1 MRSVNLKN
9 LHIYFF
15 YFFLFSIPFQTRK
28 VFLTNHSFYSG
39 AFTEYT
45 TFFLYL
51 SDILLIITL
60 FLWLTLNKS
69 LIQRLDLN
77 KLKNIVSKNKTWRYL
92 LLFVLLLGL
101 NLIIKRDYFEISLFG
116 LLKLLELILLS
127 LYVCFNLN
135 KVKWLLNSLL
145 VLSISGFVQGV
156 IAISQFTTQQSF
168 FKSEL
173 LRKLTGES
181 LIGADI
187 SGVAKFVFEGQ
198 KIVRSYGTFSHPNVL
213 GGFLIFTIL
222 ITILLYLESKNG
234 YLSSKVSNFQ
244 LFSLYN
250 NTKRNISQ
258 GIMYLLFWII
268 MIFVQISALFLTF
281 SRVSWISF
289 ILAVII
295 LFIVSIIHLNNVS
308 YETLFKNIIIKFKE
322 LFVVILLLIILI
334 ISNFSIIQARI
345 GDNLLSVDNRSPNN
359 YALSD
364 RLFYNNVSNKIISNN
379 PFFGSGLGTF
389 VFQIDGY
396 LEENNINQKLE
407 PWQYQPAHNIYF
419 LIASEI
425 GIIGLLFFLL
435 FLIYTISISL
445 NIVSS
450 EIIFNR
456 RFNYYLLT
464 IFLSFLFIGLFDHYF
479 WTLQQGRLIFWLV
492 LGFMLVNNN
501 KRK

>member
-1 MRSVNLKN
+1 M
-9 LHIYFF
+9 
-15 YFFLFSIPFQTRK
+15 
-28 VFLTNHSFYSG
+28 
-39 AFTEYT
+39 
-45 TFFLYL
+45 
-51 SDILLIITL
+51 
-60 FLWLTLNKS
+60 
-69 LIQRLDLN
+69 
-77 KLKNIVSKNKTWRYL
+77 
-92 LLFVLLLGL
+92 
-101 NLIIKRDYFEISLFG
+101 
-116 LLKLLELILLS
+116 
-127 LYVCFNLN
+127 
-135 KVKWLLNSLL
+135 
-145 VLSISGFVQGV
+145 QGV

-198 KIVRSYGTFSHPNVL
+198 KIVRSYGTFPHPNVL
-213 GGFLIFTIL
+213 GGFLILTIL

-234 YLSSKVSNFQ
+234 YLSSKLANYK
-244 LFSLYN
+244 LFSSYD
-250 NTKRNISQ
+250 NTKDGISQ
-258 GIMYLLFWII
+258 GIICSLFWIVI
-268 MIFVQISALFLTF
+268 IFIQISALFLTF
-281 SRVSWISF
+281 SRISWFSF

-295 LFIVSIIHLNNVS
+295 LLIISITYLTNVS
-308 YETLFKNIIIKFKE
+308 RETLVKNTIIKFKE
-322 LFVVILLLIILI
+322 LFIVILLLIVLT